1 MGLTRSVYGRKG
13 TSVSKLTHRLFSVV
27 VILKAIDGIF
37 EIIAGIALLS
47 VQTAT
52 IVALA
57 KMLTAH
63 ELSEDPRDLI
73 ANLLTH
79 WAASVGHSTQMFI
92 AAYLLFHGVA
102 KVTLATFLL
111 MGRLWAYPA
120 ALSFFLVFVAYT
132 VYRLSHAWSWPLAGV
147 VILDLITIGLV
158 AKEWRAT
165 VGAKRPAQARR

>member
-1 MGLTRSVYGRKG
+1 LGLTRSVYPRKG
-13 TSVSKLTHRLFSVV
+13 ASVSKLTHGVFSVV
-27 VILKAIDGIF
+27 VILKGLDGIF
-37 EIIAGIALLS
+37 EIITGIALLS
-47 VQTAT
+47 VQTTT

-57 KMLTAH
+57 KILTAH

-79 WAASVGHSTQMFI
+79 LAASVGHSTQMFI

-132 VYRLSHAWSWPLAGV
+132 VYRLSRAWSWPLAGV

-165 VGAKRPAQARR
+165 VGAKQPPQARR